1 EPIDLVAVSLY
12 PFERRASNLDE
23 PGAVE
28 EIDVG
33 GVALLRAAAKNYAD
47 VIVIHDRVQYGTA
60 LDALARGVSL
70 EQRRAWAVA
79 AFARTASYD
88 AAIAAE
94 LARRAGDDLP
104 PVVVR
109 CYQRVR
115 GLRYGEN
122 PHQPAALYARP

>member
-1 EPIDLVAVSLY
+1 MGPY
-12 PFERRASNLDE
+12 FEKASRPQQSRIRSAGGAREESHGSPGDRGRELARR
-23 PGAVE
+23 GAA
-28 EIDVG
+28 
-33 GVALLRAAAKNYAD
+33 VALLRAAAKNFAD
-47 VIVIHDRVQYGTA
+47 VIVIHDPSQYGAA
-60 LDALARGVSL
+60 LDALGRGVSL

-104 PVVVR
+104 PVLVR

-115 GLRYGEN
+115 GL
-122 PHQPAALYARP
+122 